1 MIAKCFVLS
10 VNMNEIMNKLL
21 LVGDK
26 TMPEMLLKQSDF
38 TYKASGSFTNNKEIV
53 EKLMGTGNTDFI
65 YKK

>member
-1 MIAKCFVLS
+1 
-10 VNMNEIMNKLL
+10 MNKLL